1 MDDSSAAG
9 RASSCLQGAGQ
20 ARNGGWSDSRGRERR
35 GEGGGTTVAGTIDLA
50 AVWAATTDE
59 LADEIVSAQQR
70 AYLRLTRLRAIVED
84 TALLSVPDAFT
95 RDVIESRLRPA
106 ITDALSRR
114 LGRPIQ
120 VAVTVRPPDGSG
132 RPIGTIYSSNVD
144 VEHPA
149 GAGYDG
155 PGQIGFDARPSN
167 QEHGDPGHGDREH
180 GDREGGDREGGDRE
194 GGGYPAPP
202 PPQQSTAVPPH
213 HPQQSTDP
221 AQHFFGLADEPRA
234 GQVPAARGHRD
245 HDQGALFPTGYQTVY
260 QPAEPPDGQQHG
272 RSGPATSGE
281 ALHGGAPDGGDPRNE
296 RNRNDR
302 TQGGQ
307 HQGERK
313 QEQRD
318 QGRHP
323 GSRGPSGHP
332 QQGQQQPYPQRG
344 AAQQRSTDDRN
355 TDPRGV
361 AATRSSN
368 QFGVDARS
376 PEPRYRDANLGGRDE
391 SGIRGTGRD
400 GGTDSG
406 PGRGGSPADHRRGMQ
421 DDRRPGGAGDSG
433 GNRLNPKYMFE
444 TFVIGSSNRFAHA
457 ASVAVAESPAKAYN
471 PLFIYGSSGL
481 GKTHLLHA
489 IGHYATTLGNAR
501 SVRYVSTEEFT
512 NDFINSLRDD
522 KTSAF
527 QRRYRD
533 VDILLIDDIQFLEN
547 RERTQEEF
555 FHTFNTLHNANKQ
568 IVITSDRSPR
578 QLATLEDR
586 MRTRFEWGLLADIQ
600 PPDLETRIAILQKK
614 AAQERMYAPPDVL
627 EFIAS
632 RVSNSIRELEGALIR
647 VTAFASL
654 TRATVELSLAE
665 EVLRDFIPDGSGP
678 EINADQIMVST
689 ADYFG
694 VSLEDL
700 RGQSRSRVLVNA
712 RQVAMY
718 LCRELTEL
726 SLPRIG
732 QAFGG
737 RDHTTVMHADRKI
750 RQQMAERRSL
760 YNQIAELTN
769 RIKQNT

>member
-1 MDDSSAAG
+1 M
-9 RASSCLQGAGQ
+9 
-20 ARNGGWSDSRGRERR
+20 W
-35 GEGGGTTVAGTIDLA
+35 T
-50 AVWAATTDE
+50 ATTDE
-59 LADEIVSAQQR
+59 LADEIISAQQR

-106 ITDALSRR
+106 ITEALSRR

-120 VAVTVRPPDGSG
+120 VAVTVRVADDPNARPAGTVYRSSPEPLPEHDGAAPLPGFDQPGPHASAPAFPSPRPESGYAQSRPESGYTESRSESGYAGARSEPGYADSRPESGYAEPRPEQPLDEPAPRQRSADGG
-132 RPIGTIYSSNVD
+132 RPHLI
-144 VEHPA
+144 PA
-149 GAGYDG
+149 GRDAQDTLFSAAFAE
-155 PGQIGFDARPSN
+155 PVRTAPERRGFDERTRVEPPMPDA
-167 QEHGDPGHGDREH
+167 
-180 GDREGGDREGGDRE
+180 
-194 GGGYPAPP
+194 GGY
-202 PPQQSTAVPPH
+202 
-213 HPQQSTDP
+213 
-221 AQHFFGLADEPRA
+221 
-234 GQVPAARGHRD
+234 
-245 HDQGALFPTGYQTVY
+245 
-260 QPAEPPDGQQHG
+260 
-272 RSGPATSGE
+272 
-281 ALHGGAPDGGDPRNE
+281 
-296 RNRNDR
+296 
-302 TQGGQ
+302 
-307 HQGERK
+307 
-313 QEQRD
+313 
-318 QGRHP
+318 
-323 GSRGPSGHP
+323 
-332 QQGQQQPYPQRG
+332 
-344 AAQQRSTDDRN
+344 
-355 TDPRGV
+355 
-361 AATRSSN
+361 
-368 QFGVDARS
+368 
-376 PEPRYRDANLGGRDE
+376 EPRYRE
-391 SGIRGTGRD
+391 SPAAGPAPMRGLPRD
-400 GGTDSG
+400 GATDNG
-406 PGRGGSPADHRRGMQ
+406 PGRGGADHH
-421 DDRRPGGAGDSG
+421 RPGGGQADRRLPGGTESG

-568 IVITSDRSPR
+568 IVITSDRSPK

-586 MRTRFEWGLLADIQ
+586 LRTRFEWGLLADIQ

-614 AAQERMYAPPDVL
+614 AAQERLFAPPDVL

-654 TRATVELSLAE
+654 TRSSVELSLAE
-665 EVLRDFIPDGSGP
+665 EVLRDFIPDGAGP
-678 EINADQIMVST
+678 EITADQIMVST

-700 RGQSRSRVLVNA
+700 RGHSRSRVLVNA

-718 LCRELTEL
+718 LCRELTDL

>member
-1 MDDSSAAG
+1 
-9 RASSCLQGAGQ
+9 
-20 ARNGGWSDSRGRERR
+20 
-35 GEGGGTTVAGTIDLA
+35 VADTIDLA
-50 AVWAATTDE
+50 AVWTATTEE
-59 LADEIVSAQQR
+59 LAEEIISAQQR
-70 AYLRLTRLRAIVED
+70 AYLRLTRLHTIIED
-84 TALLSVPDAFT
+84 TALLAVPDAFT

-106 ITDALSRR
+106 ITEALSRR
-114 LGRPIQ
+114 LGRPVQ
-120 VAVTVRPPDGSG
+120 VAVTVRPPEDPG
-132 RPIGTIYSSNVD
+132 RPAVSGFGPTGEAAAPTTPAGYPTEPPAGYATEPPGGPINGEPDTPELRVGGPDVTNDTGPAPFAGSAQQGFGGAAPPVAGGSAQQPFPGLPHQTGRPGETVRPPLIPSSRDGQETLFSAAFAAEPYRPSAPRQERRGLDEQAV
-144 VEHPA
+144 VESREPA
-149 GAGYDG
+149 GAG
-155 PGQIGFDARPSN
+155 GF
-167 QEHGDPGHGDREH
+167 G
-180 GDREGGDREGGDRE
+180 
-194 GGGYPAPP
+194 
-202 PPQQSTAVPPH
+202 
-213 HPQQSTDP
+213 
-221 AQHFFGLADEPRA
+221 ADHRA
-234 GQVPAARGHRD
+234 GERLY
-245 HDQGALFPTGYQTVY
+245 HDGAS
-260 QPAEPPDGQQHG
+260 
-272 RSGPATSGE
+272 R
-281 ALHGGAPDGGDPRNE
+281 
-296 RNRNDR
+296 
-302 TQGGQ
+302 
-307 HQGERK
+307 
-313 QEQRD
+313 
-318 QGRHP
+318 P
-323 GSRGPSGHP
+323 GLG
-332 QQGQQQPYPQRG
+332 
-344 AAQQRSTDDRN
+344 
-355 TDPRGV
+355 
-361 AATRSSN
+361 
-368 QFGVDARS
+368 
-376 PEPRYRDANLGGRDE
+376 RDAA
-391 SGIRGTGRD
+391 
-400 GGTDSG
+400 GTDSG
-406 PGRGGSPADHRRGMQ
+406 PGRSTAFIDHRPGVR
-421 DDRRPGGAGDSG
+421 DDRRPGVGGAGDLG

-457 ASVAVAESPAKAYN
+457 AAVAVAESPAKAYN

-533 VDILLIDDIQFLEN
+533 VDILLIDDIQFLQN

-568 IVITSDRSPR
+568 IVITSDRRPKD
-578 QLATLEDR
+578 LETLEDR
-586 MRTRFEWGLLADIQ
+586 LRTRFEWGLLADIQ

-614 AAQERMYAPPDVL
+614 AAQERLFAPPDVL

-632 RVSNSIRELEGALIR
+632 RIANSIRELEGALIR

-654 TRATVELSLAE
+654 TRSPVDLSLAE
-665 EVLRDFIPDGSGP
+665 EVLRDFIPDNAGP
-678 EINADQIMVST
+678 EITAEQIMMST

-718 LCRELTEL
+718 LCRELTDL

>member
-1 MDDSSAAG
+1 MTDLDDLG
-9 RASSCLQGAGQ
+9 
-20 ARNGGWSDSRGRERR
+20 
-35 GEGGGTTVAGTIDLA
+35 
-50 AVWAATTDE
+50 AVWAAATE
-59 LADEIVSAQQR
+59 AIASAQYR
-70 AYLRLTRLRAIVED
+70 GYLRLTWLRAIVED
-84 TALLSVPDAFT
+84 TALVAVPDPFT
-95 RDVIESRLRPA
+95 RDVIESKLRPA
-106 ITDALSRR
+106 ITEALSQR

-120 VAVTVRPPDGSG
+120 VAVTVRPPDGARPAEAPDGTNSPAALVDGTAHRDG
-132 RPIGTIYSSNVD
+132 RQPASYAG
-144 VEHPA
+144 PA
-149 GAGYDG
+149 GYPGASGYPRAPGLADGSSRPGDPANGTPPLTAAPTTASPIPASRAGEPPTLFDGPSAADTPGNPGRVDGLPMGDAGGYRLGGYD
-155 PGQIGFDARPSN
+155 PGYG
-167 QEHGDPGHGDREH
+167 HPGTQVPQS
-180 GDREGGDREGGDRE
+180 
-194 GGGYPAPP
+194 GGYNGMP
-202 PPQQSTAVPPH
+202 
-213 HPQQSTDP
+213 P
-221 AQHFFGLADEPRA
+221 AQHRPA
-234 GQVPAARGHRD
+234 GG
-245 HDQGALFPTGYQTVY
+245 
-260 QPAEPPDGQQHG
+260 
-272 RSGPATSGE
+272 
-281 ALHGGAPDGGDPRNE
+281 
-296 RNRNDR
+296 
-302 TQGGQ
+302 
-307 HQGERK
+307 
-313 QEQRD
+313 
-318 QGRHP
+318 
-323 GSRGPSGHP
+323 
-332 QQGQQQPYPQRG
+332 
-344 AAQQRSTDDRN
+344 
-355 TDPRGV
+355 
-361 AATRSSN
+361 
-368 QFGVDARS
+368 
-376 PEPRYRDANLGGRDE
+376 
-391 SGIRGTGRD
+391 GTGRD
-400 GGTDSG
+400 
-406 PGRGGSPADHRRGMQ
+406 
-421 DDRRPGGAGDSG
+421 DRRPANNPSD

-522 KTSAF
+522 KTQAF

-568 IVITSDRSPR
+568 LVITSDRSPK

-586 MRTRFEWGLLADIQ
+586 LRTRFEWGLLADIQ

-614 AAQERMYAPPDVL
+614 AAQERLFAPPEVL

-632 RVSNSIRELEGALIR
+632 RISNSIRELEGALIR

-654 TRATVELSLAE
+654 TRAPVELALAE
-665 EVLRDFIPDGSGP
+665 EVLRDFIPDGTGP
-678 EINADQIMVST
+678 EITADQIMAST

-700 RGQSRSRVLVNA
+700 RGHSRSRVLVNA

-718 LCRELTEL
+718 LCRELTDL

-769 RIKQNT
+769 RIKQTP

>member
-1 MDDSSAAG
+1 MGGNGSRVTATDVAMGVA
-9 RASSCLQGAGQ
+9 RAVA
-20 ARNGGWSDSRGRERR
+20 D
-35 GEGGGTTVAGTIDLA
+35 TVDLA
-50 AVWAATTDE
+50 AVWTAATDE

-95 RDVIESRLRPA
+95 RDVIETRLRPA

-120 VAVTVRPPDGSG
+120 VAVTVRPPEDGSG
-132 RPIGTIYSSNVD
+132 RPGTVYGNPPVSEESPY
-144 VEHPA
+144 PA
-149 GAGYDG
+149 HYA
-155 PGQIGFDARPSN
+155 
-167 QEHGDPGHGDREH
+167 DPGRYAAQPVPYRAQEQGQGHRGQDRTTTPQSPPSPPYAVRLPVNPY
-180 GDREGGDREGGDRE
+180 GVEGHQNET
-194 GGGYPAPP
+194 P
-202 PPQQSTAVPPH
+202 
-213 HPQQSTDP
+213 
-221 AQHFFGLADEPRA
+221 
-234 GQVPAARGHRD
+234 VPAARDGQD
-245 HDQGALFPTGYQTVY
+245 TLFPSPLPSGRMTAPAEQRLKTPADTGPPEQTFRSPG
-260 QPAEPPDGQQHG
+260 PAEPRTPNERARPPHQAGPHGAGQQVMH
-272 RSGPATSGE
+272 
-281 ALHGGAPDGGDPRNE
+281 DDP
-296 RNRNDR
+296 
-302 TQGGQ
+302 
-307 HQGERK
+307 H
-313 QEQRD
+313 RD
-318 QGRHP
+318 DTLRMHP
-323 GSRGPSGHP
+323 GARPG
-332 QQGQQQPYPQRG
+332 
-344 AAQQRSTDDRN
+344 
-355 TDPRGV
+355 
-361 AATRSSN
+361 SSDN
-368 QFGVDARS
+368 
-376 PEPRYRDANLGGRDE
+376 
-391 SGIRGTGRD
+391 
-400 GGTDSG
+400 G
-406 PGRGGSPADHRRGMQ
+406 PGRAPADIRGGGR
-421 DDRRPGGAGDSG
+421 DDRRPGGD

-489 IGHYATTLGNAR
+489 IGHYATTLGHAR

-522 KTSAF
+522 KTQAF

-568 IVITSDRSPR
+568 IVISSDRSPR

-614 AAQERMYAPPDVL
+614 AAQERMYAPDDVL

-632 RVSNSIRELEGALIR
+632 RVSSSIRELEGALIR

-654 TRATVELSLAE
+654 TRSTVELSLAE

-678 EINADQIMVST
+678 DITADKIMVST

-700 RGQSRSRVLVNA
+700 RGHSRSRVLVNA

-769 RIKQNT
+769 RIKQNS

>member
-1 MDDSSAAG
+1 MA
-9 RASSCLQGAGQ
+9 
-20 ARNGGWSDSRGRERR
+20 
-35 GEGGGTTVAGTIDLA
+35 GTTDLA
-50 AVWAATTDE
+50 AVWLAATDE
-59 LADEIVSAQQR
+59 LADEIISAQQR

-106 ITDALSRR
+106 ITEALTRR

-120 VAVTVRPPDGSG
+120 VAVTVRVAEDATG
-132 RPIGTIYSSNVD
+132 RPAGTVYRSAPEPGPLD
-144 VEHPA
+144 V
-149 GAGYDG
+149 DG
-155 PGQIGFDARPSN
+155 PPGDEYGGRSLADDALGEQPRLP
-167 QEHGDPGHGDREH
+167 E
-180 GDREGGDREGGDRE
+180 
-194 GGGYPAPP
+194 
-202 PPQQSTAVPPH
+202 TAVPPA
-213 HPQQSTDP
+213 P
-221 AQHFFGLADEPRA
+221 AGPPPATTVDGHRPGLIPASRDGQEALFSAAFVEPMRSSRAAPERRGYDE
-234 GQVPAARGHRD
+234 QAARLD
-245 HDQGALFPTGYQTVY
+245 
-260 QPAEPPDGQQHG
+260 PP
-272 RSGPATSGE
+272 GPDT
-281 ALHGGAPDGGDPRNE
+281 R
-296 RNRNDR
+296 
-302 TQGGQ
+302 
-307 HQGERK
+307 
-313 QEQRD
+313 
-318 QGRHP
+318 
-323 GSRGPSGHP
+323 
-332 QQGQQQPYPQRG
+332 PY
-344 AAQQRSTDDRN
+344 
-355 TDPRGV
+355 
-361 AATRSSN
+361 
-368 QFGVDARS
+368 
-376 PEPRYRDANLGGRDE
+376 EPRYREDATSPRDQHV
-391 SGIRGTGRD
+391 IRPLPRD

-406 PGRGGSPADHRRGMQ
+406 PGRSGMEH
-421 DDRRPGGAGDSG
+421 RPGGRDERRLPGADTG

-568 IVITSDRSPR
+568 IVITSDRSPK

-586 MRTRFEWGLLADIQ
+586 LRTRFEWGLLADIQ

-614 AAQERMYAPPDVL
+614 AAQERLYAPPDVL

-654 TRATVELSLAE
+654 TRSTVELSLAE
-665 EVLRDFIPDGSGP
+665 EVLRDFIPDGAGP
-678 EINADQIMVST
+678 EITADQIMVST

>member
-1 MDDSSAAG
+1 
-9 RASSCLQGAGQ
+9 
-20 ARNGGWSDSRGRERR
+20 
-35 GEGGGTTVAGTIDLA
+35 VADQVDLGD
-50 AVWAATTDE
+50 VWKATLEE
-59 LADEIVSAQQR
+59 LVDEISSRQQR
-70 AYLRLTRLRAIVED
+70 AYLQLTKLRAIVED
-84 TALLSVPDAFT
+84 TALISVPDAFT

-106 ITDALSRR
+106 ITETLSRR
-114 LGRPIQ
+114 LNRPIQ
-120 VAVTVRPPDGSG
+120 VAVTVKPPEDGTG
-132 RPIGTIYSSNVD
+132 LPGTVYGTP
-144 VEHPA
+144 VEGTADDLGEPQPRHYAEPPLYAEPPEPPPA
-149 GAGYDG
+149 Y
-155 PGQIGFDARPSN
+155 
-167 QEHGDPGHGDREH
+167 GHLTETYTNGSAQRQ
-180 GDREGGDREGGDRE
+180 
-194 GGGYPAPP
+194 APP
-202 PPQQSTAVPPH
+202 TAY
-213 HPQQSTDP
+213 
-221 AQHFFGLADEPRA
+221 PRT
-234 GQVPAARGHRD
+234 VPAARGG
-245 HDQGALFPTGYQTVY
+245 QEALFADPVPQAQIPPAPQMPAARAPEKLPDREVNDAPHRMASDPTQL
-260 QPAEPPDGQQHG
+260 QNNLRRPDDRPTLLGQDRRDDTMQM
-272 RSGPATSGE
+272 R
-281 ALHGGAPDGGDPRNE
+281 GGDN
-296 RNRNDR
+296 
-302 TQGGQ
+302 
-307 HQGERK
+307 
-313 QEQRD
+313 
-318 QGRHP
+318 
-323 GSRGPSGHP
+323 
-332 QQGQQQPYPQRG
+332 
-344 AAQQRSTDDRN
+344 
-355 TDPRGV
+355 
-361 AATRSSN
+361 
-368 QFGVDARS
+368 
-376 PEPRYRDANLGGRDE
+376 
-391 SGIRGTGRD
+391 
-400 GGTDSG
+400 G
-406 PGRGGSPADHRRGMQ
+406 PGRAPMDMRPSSNPRGTN
-421 DDRRPGGAGDSG
+421 D

-489 IGHYATTLGNAR
+489 IGHYATTLGHAR

-522 KTSAF
+522 KTQAF

-568 IVITSDRSPR
+568 IVISSDRSPR

-614 AAQERMYAPPDVL
+614 AAQERMYAPDDVL

-654 TRATVELSLAE
+654 TRAQVQLSLAE
-665 EVLRDFIPDGSGP
+665 EVLRDFMPDGGGP
-678 EINADQIMVST
+678 EITADQIMVST

-700 RGQSRSRVLVNA
+700 RGHSRSRVLVNA

-718 LCRELTEL
+718 LCRELTDL

-750 RQQMAERRSL
+750 RQHMAERRSL

-769 RIKQNT
+769 RIKQST

>member
-1 MDDSSAAG
+1 MA
-9 RASSCLQGAGQ
+9 
-20 ARNGGWSDSRGRERR
+20 
-35 GEGGGTTVAGTIDLA
+35 GTTDLA
-50 AVWAATTDE
+50 AVWLAATDE
-59 LADEIVSAQQR
+59 LADEIISAQQR

-106 ITDALSRR
+106 ITEALTRR

-120 VAVTVRPPDGSG
+120 VAVTVRVAEDAAG
-132 RPIGTIYSSNVD
+132 RPAGTVYRSTPETGPLD
-144 VEHPA
+144 VEGPPPAPLDDDHDVRPVADTLIPEQSHAARAPEPSAPPAPA
-149 GAGYDG
+149 GPPLAPTVDGHRSGLIPASRDGQEALFSASFAEPMRPSRPAPERRGYDE
-155 PGQIGFDARPSN
+155 Q
-167 QEHGDPGHGDREH
+167 
-180 GDREGGDREGGDRE
+180 
-194 GGGYPAPP
+194 
-202 PPQQSTAVPPH
+202 
-213 HPQQSTDP
+213 
-221 AQHFFGLADEPRA
+221 
-234 GQVPAARGHRD
+234 AAR
-245 HDQGALFPTGYQTVY
+245 L
-260 QPAEPPDGQQHG
+260 EPP
-272 RSGPATSGE
+272 GPDT
-281 ALHGGAPDGGDPRNE
+281 R
-296 RNRNDR
+296 
-302 TQGGQ
+302 
-307 HQGERK
+307 
-313 QEQRD
+313 
-318 QGRHP
+318 
-323 GSRGPSGHP
+323 
-332 QQGQQQPYPQRG
+332 PY
-344 AAQQRSTDDRN
+344 
-355 TDPRGV
+355 
-361 AATRSSN
+361 
-368 QFGVDARS
+368 
-376 PEPRYRDANLGGRDE
+376 EPRYRDDSASPRDQHV
-391 SGIRGTGRD
+391 IRSLPRD
-400 GGTDSG
+400 NGTDSG
-406 PGRGGSPADHRRGMQ
+406 PGRSGVDHRAGGR
-421 DDRRPGGAGDSG
+421 DDRRLPGADTG

-471 PLFIYGSSGL
+471 PLFIYGHSGL

-654 TRATVELSLAE
+654 TRSTVELSLAE
-665 EVLRDFIPDGSGP
+665 EVLRDFMPDGAGP
-678 EINADQIMVST
+678 EINADQIMAST

-769 RIKQNT
+769 RIKQNS